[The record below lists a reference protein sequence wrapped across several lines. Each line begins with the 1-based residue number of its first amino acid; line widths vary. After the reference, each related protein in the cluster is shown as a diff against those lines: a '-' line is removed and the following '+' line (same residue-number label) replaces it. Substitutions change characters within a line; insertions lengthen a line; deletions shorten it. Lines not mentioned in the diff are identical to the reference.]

1 VCIFQK
7 FGEKKEKSS
16 IGNILHFLS
25 KILLLISPKNIVS
38 YGEKNYF
45 QKGEEKIFFEKINTP
60 VLQLN
65 EKN

>member
-38 YGEKNYF
+38 CGEKKYF
-45 QKGEEKIFFEKINTP
+45 QKGEENYFSRK
-60 VLQLN
+60 
-65 EKN
+65 